1 MHQSTWLPLVTGM
14 SALALATEDQWTSVA
29 NSNPEQ
35 IASALGWDLQ
45 TFQQLRAQFGI
56 GDLRRHYLAQLPRQ
70 AQQGG
75 MATTSGGYAHPAGQ
89 FPAAPTH
96 MAMPQA
102 GSSSASL
109 SAQWSQQQQPVP
121 GASIQ
126 SPSSAIR
133 ASPTPPT
140 FRGIRNCVWQ
150 GRGSIANGTVV
161 LLPQMHWARTS
172 ENNPEA
178 QEATLVSQG
187 SILRDLVQNGAR
199 NIFLED
205 FNPES
210 VERFNQTHLLAKD
223 DQQYAQRIEIA
234 RSARDKLLDNSVR
247 IGLSRHLTS
256 TEKDLLFQIG
266 GAGVYCLSSQW
277 TNSVAMLHSTQTIEQ
292 KHELVKQRLNFFSS
306 HATPIMGVPS
316 MTEQERQFV
325 FERREADTLQNIRN
339 SIFNTVDP
347 VFLIYG
353 AAHTFMDTFDRPD
366 APALYRKF
374 DRTVP
379 TPAGVVLPQ

>member
-1 MHQSTWLPLVTGM
+1 MPATDSGAKSARDSDLKPGNRRRFLRTVEVCTVQTLGSDRPGSSGRHGLQCKPRRLKPRVQNMTLVSEVEARSESMHQSTWLPLVTGM
-14 SALALATEDQWTSVA
+14 SALALATEDQWRSVA

-56 GDLRRHYLAQLPRQ
+56 GDLRRQYLAQLPRQ

-89 FPAAPTH
+89 FPAAPTR
-96 MAMPQA
+96 
-102 GSSSASL
+102 
-109 SAQWSQQQQPVP
+109 AQWSQQQQPVP
-121 GASIQ
+121 GPSIQ
-126 SPSSAIR
+126 SPSSAIQ
-133 ASPTPPT
+133 ASPAPPT

-223 DQQYAQRIEIA
+223 DQQYAQKIERA
-234 RSARDKLLDNSVR
+234 YPVN
-247 IGLSRHLTS
+247 
-256 TEKDLLFQIG
+256 
-266 GAGVYCLSSQW
+266 
-277 TNSVAMLHSTQTIEQ
+277 
-292 KHELVKQRLNFFSS
+292 
-306 HATPIMGVPS
+306 
-316 MTEQERQFV
+316 
-325 FERREADTLQNIRN
+325 ADTHYI
-339 SIFNTVDP
+339 
-347 VFLIYG
+347 
-353 AAHTFMDTFDRPD
+353 
-366 APALYRKF
+366 
-374 DRTVP
+374 
-379 TPAGVVLPQ
+379 